1 MSGDKDIFILHLQE
15 GPFHFRDLFLASRET
30 ESLLPWLFLSTY
42 LFINLFLVVPVFGAA
57 HRISPAVLVSGGGL
71 PLRPAAQLQSAG
83 SRHACSVLVSMGL
96 VAPQHVESSRTRDQT
111 HVSCIGRWILYL

>member
-42 LFINLFLVVPVFGAA
+42 LFINLFLAVPGPQRCSQAFSSCACRGGWAPTAA
-57 HRISPAVLVSGGGL
+57 SCP
-71 PLRPAAQLQSAG
+71 
-83 SRHACSVLVSMGL
+83 
-96 VAPQHVESSRTRDQT
+96 VAECR
-111 HVSCIGRWILYL
+111 L